1 MGWQER
7 LSLNSNLGAM
17 LLPMLWWWAAAERA
31 VSHCITPVG
40 SNVYFSNVYFG
51 NTNNLAGGCSC
62 EHTQRMCL
70 TCALQAQHSIVSNTW
85 LLCLVPDSYT
95 IFSHCSRLCT
105 TQASAPC
112 SCCSVLVNVVL
123 SKSLVQCLSGICTA
137 VVGTRASAMV
147 SQRPWYLTAYGT
159 HLTPPGLDSAI
170 VVTIIFIIIIL
181 LLSLLSLIT

>member
-85 LLCLVPDSYT
+85 LLCLVPDTHTMS
-95 IFSHCSRLCT
+95 I
-105 TQASAPC
+105 Q
-112 SCCSVLVNVVL
+112 SVLC
-123 SKSLVQCLSGICTA
+123 KFE
-137 VVGTRASAMV
+137 
-147 SQRPWYLTAYGT
+147 P
-159 HLTPPGLDSAI
+159 
-170 VVTIIFIIIIL
+170 L
-181 LLSLLSLIT
+181 LLTGVAQCWAMWA